1 MGTKM
6 VEEDKAIM
14 IQSNS
19 PTQPTL
25 LKPIVTPSIAHK
37 KAMLLSLH
45 KDYFL

>member
-6 VEEDKAIM
+6 VEEDKVIV
-14 IQSNS
+14 IHSNS

-25 LKPIVTPSIAHK
+25 LKPIVTLSIAHK

-45 KDYFL
+45 MDYFL